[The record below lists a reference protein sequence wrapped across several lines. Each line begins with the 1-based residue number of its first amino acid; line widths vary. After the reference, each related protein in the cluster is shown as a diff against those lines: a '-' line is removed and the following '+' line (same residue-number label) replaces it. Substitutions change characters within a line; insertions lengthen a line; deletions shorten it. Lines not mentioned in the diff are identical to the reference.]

1 MRLPRFYW
9 RPLFPGEHDPELTW
23 GLVIAFGG
31 VLAIGWLSAGLPT
44 PVCPLHTLSGLPCPT
59 CGMTRGLRCLLHGNV
74 EAAFLFNP
82 LGLVIILGI
91 TIYLL
96 YCVVVISVRIP
107 RLRWEKLSQSN
118 ALGIRI
124 GVVMLIVLNWIYL
137 IVRERS

>member
-1 MRLPRFYW
+1 
-9 RPLFPGEHDPELTW
+9 
-23 GLVIAFGG
+23 VIAFGG